1 MFRLLSLPHAI
12 KNVFDRG
19 SDHRLPESP
28 GVSRI
33 AAPAIQ
39 QQSRTGA
46 GTVQARKQR
55 SAVQEFLNSKAR
67 SSAQTEMPAKAPS
80 RKLRKEPPSAAGTPE
95 HRNHVRELDTRVR
108 SARGNPQMHAD
119 SHAIATRNRATELGR
134 GTTPLM
140 QTARVLRRSN
150 APNVKFTDAVDR
162 RQQALKDLAQWVR
175 QGDADVAARL
185 EIHEYIS
192 NRRYRPLPDPT
203 ALPDA
208 AAGASM
214 MRQTVLRE
222 LAQWVQQGSDADV
235 AARLEIYESIANRQR
250 PPAVQAGASALN
262 RPDAAPPRE
271 AMPTRTMD
279 PVVEQDAR
287 GSGTPSSQSLQRSQ
301 APDGDTAS
309 VTSWYTAQEYDAQ
322 SSIAYHPEEKGIS
335 WERAGRAG
343 LPAPSRRQSSA
354 SSLNMPIFSRQGS
367 TASVTTM
374 GSPSS
379 SPVRDAESSSSEPL
393 PKTTANTGTSA
404 KASSGEHVMAVIAR
418 MNEARAW
425 SPSTE
430 FSSNRSSATR
440 QSLDD
445 WATRGPDNERAARN
459 EAAAR
464 IRAHASADAAKEPL
478 DLSGLKLTAFPPEV
492 PASAKTINF
501 QGNSLREMPSIK
513 DLPPRATLDLI
524 GNPITG
530 LPPDWQSVVSE
541 VTIRFDPDSLP
552 IETRITLEDR
562 FDKISYVG
570 PKFKYPDGVARN
582 QAATQLIRS
591 VSRWTDAES
600 LAIGD
605 WTAFRTEE
613 NSNSFATFLDR
624 LRDVDLYKHASAE
637 AAEAADAADADPAAG
652 PPKALQAFR
661 TRVVNLLQQLEAD
674 PDLRAACFGLAHD
687 ALGNCENR
695 IALRLMDMET
705 LCLDKRFE
713 DEIKSGKYEHGGAQA
728 VVDYC
733 KSQFRRK
740 LIAEAAYRKIEN
752 VREEGL
758 HVETFL
764 IFFNKFAEQY
774 RLPVTMT
781 GTPGNIVNVTDE
793 EFAELA
799 RKLGNNTPGLTK
811 EEKNANNQAFL
822 KFLATSSTM
831 NLLLDNIIDKG
842 EMGRL
847 REKIR
852 ETQAALKDELQ
863 DKALALMPQVPSTA
877 ELDFD
882 EKMKKI
888 QNEFLRVD
896 DRVQEHFISWM
907 IGNAAQNRGWKLN
920 LDA

>member
-1 MFRLLSLPHAI
+1 MLRLLSLPHAI
-12 KNVFDRG
+12 RNVFERG

-33 AAPAIQ
+33 AEPAIQ
-39 QQSRTGA
+39 EQSRTGERA
-46 GTVQARKQR
+46 VQARRQR
-55 SAVQEFLNSKAR
+55 SPVQEFLNSKAR

-80 RKLRKEPPSAAGTPE
+80 RKLTKEHPSAAGTLE
-95 HRNHVRELDTRVR
+95 HRNHVRELDTRLR

-119 SHAIATRNRATELGR
+119 PHGIATRNLAIEPGLRAT
-134 GTTPLM
+134 PPM
-140 QTARVLRRSN
+140 QPARVLRRSN
-150 APNVKFTDAVDR
+150 ALNVKFADAVDR

-192 NRRYRPLPDPT
+192 NPRYRPLPDPT
-203 ALPDA
+203 ALPHA

-214 MRQTVLRE
+214 IRQTVLRE

-235 AARLEIYESIANRQR
+235 AARLEIYESIADRQQ
-250 PPAVQAGASALN
+250 PPAAQARASALN
-262 RPDAAPPRE
+262 RPDAPPPRE
-271 AMPTRTMD
+271 AMPTGTMD
-279 PVVEQDAR
+279 LVVEQDAH
-287 GSGTPSSQSLQRSQ
+287 GSGTSSPQSLQRSQ
-301 APDGDTAS
+301 VPDSDTAS
-309 VTSWYTAQEYDAQ
+309 VTSWHTAQDNDAQ
-322 SSIAYHPEEKGIS
+322 SFIAYHLGEKGVS
-335 WERAGRAG
+335 WEREGPAG
-343 LPAPSRRQSSA
+343 LPAPLRRRSSA
-354 SSLNMPIFSRQGS
+354 SSLNMPIFSRRES
-367 TASVTTM
+367 MESVTTT
-374 GSPSS
+374 GSPSL
-379 SPVRDAESSSSEPL
+379 SPVRNAESYSSETL
-393 PKTTANTGTSA
+393 PNTTANTGTSA
-404 KASSGEHVMAVIAR
+404 TASSSERVMAVFAR
-418 MNEARAW
+418 MDEARAW
-425 SPSTE
+425 RPSTE
-430 FSSNRSSATR
+430 FSSYRPSATR

-445 WATRGPDNERAARN
+445 WATHGPDNERAARN

-464 IRAHASADAAKEPL
+464 IRAHASADAAKGPL
-478 DLSGLKLTAFPPEV
+478 NLSGLNLTAFPPEI

-513 DLPPRATLDLI
+513 DLPPGATLDLL

-530 LPPDWQSVVSE
+530 LPPDWQSVASE
-541 VTIRFDPDSLP
+541 VTIKFDPDSLP

-562 FDKISYVG
+562 FDKINYAG
-570 PKFKYPDGVARN
+570 PKFNYPDGVSRN
-582 QAATQLIRS
+582 QAATQLARS

-600 LAIGD
+600 PAVGD

-624 LRDVDLYKHASAE
+624 LREVDLYKHASAE
-637 AAEAADAADADPAAG
+637 AADADPADG

-713 DEIKSGKYEHGGAQA
+713 DDIKSGKYEHGGAQA

-799 RKLGNNTPGLTK
+799 RKLSNNTPGLTK

-831 NLLLDNIIDKG
+831 NLLLDNIIDVK
-842 EMGRL
+842 EMGRM
-847 REKIR
+847 RNDIR
-852 ETQAALKDELQ
+852 DMQAALKDELQ
-863 DKALALMPQVPSTA
+863 EKALALMTENSPTA
-877 ELDFD
+877 EFDFD

-888 QNEFLRVD
+888 QTEFLRVD
-896 DRVQEHFISWM
+896 DRVQEHFISRM
-907 IGNAAQNRGWKLN
+907 IGYAATNRGWKLN